1 MPVVAADFLIPD
13 GELQPAW
20 FEGQDLTAWL
30 TAWIAAATLTVPA
43 EATPEQA
50 DAIVLAF
57 GHWRAYR
64 AKCGEMAGTP
74 NSVALAGELSATTSD
89 EHMNKFC
96 QWAEQWKLA
105 YEEALGNAGGPVV
118 VQATRTPLGGPMPV
132 VYVF

>member
-1 MPVVAADFLIPD
+1 MAVVAADFLIPT

-20 FEGQDLTAWL
+20 FEGQDLTSWL

-50 DAIVLAF
+50 DAIVSAY
-57 GHWRAYR
+57 GYWRAYR

-89 EHMNKFC
+89 GRMNKFC
-96 QWAEQWKLA
+96 EWAEQWKAA
-105 YEEALGNAGGPVV
+105 YEEAVGSAGGPVAG
-118 VQATRTPLGGPMPV
+118 QATRTPLGGAMPIT
-132 VYVF
+132 YVF

>member
-43 EATPEQA
+43 EATSEQA
-50 DAIVLAF
+50 DAIVTAY
-57 GHWRAYR
+57 GYWRAYR

-89 EHMNKFC
+89 GRMNKFC
-96 QWAEQWKLA
+96 EWAEQWKAA
-105 YEEALGNAGGPVV
+105 YQEAVEGAGGPV
-118 VQATRTPLGGPMPV
+118 ASESTRTPMGGPMPI